1 MSALLGDFLVLIG
14 PERPPA
20 GMADLS
26 DESLWPPA
34 ANATP
39 VRHAMP
45 APHVHVWMRGDTRV
59 MGHGAAGGL
68 GLALE
73 PPSGGARAATI
84 DPREAV
90 IATWARDGCFAHPH
104 LNGRYCYVLW
114 SVDGRRALACT
125 DAFRTCP
132 VFHAQVGA
140 GLLIASDLRL
150 ILRSGLLPPRV
161 SLQAVYQYLNFSYV
175 PAPLTVIEGAAKL
188 PAGTC
193 LEWNGARVRL
203 HRQWDARYPED
214 MTAPQAQRIE
224 RLRETILHVVRDYR
238 CADAQGWGTFL
249 SGGTD
254 SSSISGILSQAH
266 DAPVNSFSI
275 GFQEEGYD
283 ELPYSRIASQHFGL
297 KAHEYRVSEDDA
309 VAALSNLV
317 RAYDEPFG
325 NSSAIPTFYCTTL
338 AARHGVTLMVAGDGG
353 DEIFGGNERYRKD
366 QIFHRFH
373 RAPSFVRALGRSLAG
388 ALRGVDSRFANRIKN
403 FVDRATLPN
412 PDRFYSDDAFASKHF
427 EAMLSPA
434 FRAAVRADDALDVQR
449 GIYADARAHTELHRL
464 MYLDLKMTIADNDV
478 VKVTR
483 AAKMAG
489 MEVSFPY
496 LDRRLVDFT
505 GRLPASDKVR
515 GLDKRYLFKLA
526 MNDILPKAIRKKKK
540 QGFGL
545 PTSVWLRRGGRY
557 AKLLTDIVLSDRAA
571 ARGYFNPDFIR
582 GLIERH
588 QSGAWDHAAD
598 LHMLAMLELW
608 HREYIDPIA
617 AGSTTASVSQP
628 QAAPRAVAA

>member
-1 MSALLGDFLVLIG
+1 MSAILGDFLVLIG

-26 DESLWPPA
+26 DPALWPPA
-34 ANATP
+34 ASDSP
-39 VRHAMP
+39 VRQAMP
-45 APHVHVWMRGDTRV
+45 VPHVHVWARGDTRII
-59 MGHGAAGGL
+59 GDGAAGGL

-73 PPSGGARAATI
+73 PPRGSARAAAI
-84 DPREAV
+84 DPRGAV
-90 IATWARDGCFAHPH
+90 VAAWVRDGRFAHEH
-104 LNGRYCYVLW
+104 LSGRYSYVLW
-114 SVDGRRALACT
+114 SVDGKRALACT

-150 ILRSGLLPPRV
+150 ILRSGLLAPRV

-175 PAPLTVIEGAAKL
+175 PAPLTAIEGAAKL

-203 HRQWDARYPED
+203 RRQWDARYPED
-214 MTAPQAQRIE
+214 MAAPQAQRIE
-224 RLRETILHVVRDYR
+224 QLRETILHTVRDYR
-238 CADAQGWGTFL
+238 SADAQGWGTFL

-275 GFQEEGYD
+275 GFQEDGYD

-309 VAALSNLV
+309 VAALPKLV
-317 RAYDEPFG
+317 GAYDEPFG

-338 AARHGVTLMVAGDGG
+338 AAQNGVTLMVAGDGG

-373 RAPSFVRALGRSLAG
+373 TAPASVRALGKTLAG
-388 ALRGVDSRFANRIKN
+388 VLKGVDSRFANRIKN
-403 FVDRATLPN
+403 FVHRATLPN

-449 GIYADARAHTELHRL
+449 RIYADAQAHAELHRL

-478 VKVTR
+478 VKVAR
-483 AAKMAG
+483 AAKLAG
-489 MEVSFPY
+489 VEVAFPY

-515 GLDKRYLFKLA
+515 GLDKRHLFKLA
-526 MNDILPKAIRKKKK
+526 MNDILPEAIRKKKK

-545 PTSVWLRRGGRY
+545 PTSVWLQRGGSY
-557 AKLLTDIVLSDRAA
+557 AKLLTGIVLSDRAA

-598 LHMLAMLELW
+598 LHMLAVLELW
-608 HREYIDPIA
+608 HREYIDPITERQNMA
-617 AGSTTASVSQP
+617 PAQQP
-628 QAAPRAVAA
+628 QAAPRAMAA